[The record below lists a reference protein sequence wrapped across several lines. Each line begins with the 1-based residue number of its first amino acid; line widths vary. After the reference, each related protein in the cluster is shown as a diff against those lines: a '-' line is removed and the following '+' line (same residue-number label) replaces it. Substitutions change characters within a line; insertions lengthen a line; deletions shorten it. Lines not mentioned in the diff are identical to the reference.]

1 MGSAASSEAAPLAPG
16 SPPPGEAG
24 NALNGASPESSP
36 ATEDPRS
43 ITPKP
48 VLKGRRERSAA
59 ERDVVEF
66 MQPSTLP
73 ESFFAQHTTY
83 KTLVAAMVE
92 VLGEPEERA
101 KLHVFLKTELS
112 EELLDFLGE
121 SDTFTAMQ
129 ALAAQM
135 VEGEAAAGTA
145 PAAAAGSPARPGAP
159 PQNARDACER
169 ALGFAD
175 ALYKQY
181 VAPGSEYDVNV
192 PHKTKIRLKRRLEA
206 LRKEAA
212 KAGEEGGAASAA
224 GCVLPDAELFDEVTS
239 EVIDE
244 LITND

>member
-1 MGSAASSEAAPLAPG
+1 MGSAASSRTPRRWRPG

-66 MQPSTLP
+66 MQPSTP

-101 KLHVFLKTELS
+101 KLHAFLKTE
-112 EELLDFLGE
+112 ELL
-121 SDTFTAMQ
+121 
-129 ALAAQM
+129 
-135 VEGEAAAGTA
+135 
-145 PAAAAGSPARPGAP
+145 AR
-159 PQNARDACER
+159 
-169 ALGFAD
+169 
-175 ALYKQY
+175 
-181 VAPGSEYDVNV
+181 S
-192 PHKTKIRLKRRLEA
+192 
-206 LRKEAA
+206 
-212 KAGEEGGAASAA
+212 
-224 GCVLPDAELFDEVTS
+224 
-239 EVIDE
+239 
-244 LITND
+244 